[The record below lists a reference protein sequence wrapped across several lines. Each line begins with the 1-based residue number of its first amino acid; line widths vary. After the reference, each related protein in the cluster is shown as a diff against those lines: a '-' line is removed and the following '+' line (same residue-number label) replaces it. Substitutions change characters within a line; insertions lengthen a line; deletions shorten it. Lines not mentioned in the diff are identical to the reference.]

1 MKKIIAYEI
10 LIIVAVLG
18 PFFVLVKLGSESFI
32 ISIADNLSAI
42 TIAVFFGLLLSFLA
56 FLEEEDFAFTVVG
69 IVLIAVSV
77 VIALNAGAVI
87 LGASITVGKVN
98 GTVSTF
104 TGNSLA
110 IFLAILTAITATLG
124 SALIFSQKW
133 TKDFKSVLI
142 GSLALGFLIILIPI
156 LITVY

>member
-18 PFFVLVKLGSESFI
+18 PFFTLVLGSKSFA
-32 ISIADNLSAI
+32 ISIADNLSAM
-42 TIAVFFGLLLSFLA
+42 TIAVFWGLLLSSLA

-69 IVLIAVSV
+69 ILFIVISI
-77 VIALNAGAVI
+77 VIALHAGTVI
-87 LGASITVGKVN
+87 LGASITIDKVD
-98 GTVSTF
+98 GTVSAF

-110 IFLAILTAITATLG
+110 IFLAILTAIFATFG

-156 LITVY
+156 LITVH